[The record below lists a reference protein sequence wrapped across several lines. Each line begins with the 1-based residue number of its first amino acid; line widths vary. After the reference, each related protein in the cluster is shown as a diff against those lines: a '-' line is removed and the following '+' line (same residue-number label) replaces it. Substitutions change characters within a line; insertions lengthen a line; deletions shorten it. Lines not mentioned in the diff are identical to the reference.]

1 MELIFCLFHL
11 FQVPITSGDSGSR
24 PCAHMLSVLLCVC
37 VYLLFSPIHTLLAR
51 ILRTVMS
58 WQWDFFF
65 FFFLN
70 ILQSWGS
77 GCVSARNTHLF
88 FLMICKM
95 WLHISLNWC
104 DIKPSQKKS
113 PMILC
118 CVNEGTA
125 PLLWSLC
132 AIKGLKASAG
142 CNSSSRLFMGHA
154 CLVHCGCYSVLDT
167 NVAASLLQRAAPLFS
182 PCCAARPCEGCPCAT
197 QPLTLKGMHYILFY
211 LL

>member
-37 VYLLFSPIHTLLAR
+37 VFIFYFHPFTLCWPESFGQ
-51 ILRTVMS
+51 S
-58 WQWDFFF
+58 WVGSGIFFF
-65 FFFLN
+65 FFFLISSKVEEVDVWVLE
-70 ILQSWGS
+70 ILI
-77 GCVSARNTHLF
+77 F

>member
-37 VYLLFSPIHTLLAR
+37 VCLSFIFTHSHSVGQNPSDSHELA
-51 ILRTVMS
+51 VG
-58 WQWDFFF
+58 FF
-65 FFFLN
+65 FFFLISSKVEEVDVWVLE
-70 ILQSWGS
+70 ILI
-77 GCVSARNTHLF
+77 F

>member
-37 VYLLFSPIHTLLAR
+37 VCLSFIFTHSHSVGQNPSDSHELA
-51 ILRTVMS
+51 VG
-58 WQWDFFF
+58 FF
-65 FFFLN
+65 FFFLISSKVEEVDVWVLE
-70 ILQSWGS
+70 ILI
-77 GCVSARNTHLF
+77 F

-182 PCCAARPCEGCPCAT
+182 PCCAARPCEDCPCAT

>member
-37 VYLLFSPIHTLLAR
+37 LSFIFTHSHSVGQNPSDSHELA
-51 ILRTVMS
+51 VG
-58 WQWDFFF
+58 FF
-65 FFFLN
+65 FFFLISSKVEEVDVWVLE
-70 ILQSWGS
+70 ILI
-77 GCVSARNTHLF
+77 F